1 MKSKYLRGAVWQL
14 VQVQELQNVTHFE
27 FQALGMR
34 ERMTIVLHAC
44 GHVELVRRFQPMS
57 LKPDRR
63 KRISDIAHQMQAIT
77 ALTPDLETP
86 IYPAVK
92 LL

>member
-44 GHVELVRRFQPMS
+44 GHVELVRRVSADEPPARSAQ
-57 LKPDRR
+57 
-63 KRISDIAHQMQAIT
+63 AHQRYRA
-77 ALTPDLETP
+77 PD
-86 IYPAVK
+86 AGDHGADA
-92 LL
+92 